1 MLPRVSGTKTRR
13 HLLWRRWWACARRS
27 RMNEHCTCTSKKYTE
42 RIGTLCELEF
52 HWYWSSHFHLN
63 IQTSASM
70 ANPSSSKIALA
81 PSWAWGRVHPV
92 HATDCQATLCL
103 EFSKNQRK
111 SQSHMSKV
119 IQSHLY
125 TVTVM
130 PLSTLDTNHKK
141 ITCSGQTHKKET
153 QQTSN
158 SWYMNHRQATVC
170 SLQNGLGW
178 AKRRSLT
185 TLRRVRSV
193 HPVPK
198 QGMISTTQK
207 KKSHIITSKY
217 SKSKWFWQRC
227 VPCSGIWSKVKTH
240 QSWKSADAS
249 NTGYTVWAWACQSN
263 GIPYES
269 FLTGFACYNATILS
283 SCLDAKKFE
292 KNVNLLKHLKISVF

>member
-42 RIGTLCELEF
+42 RIGTLCELEL

-92 HATDCQATLCL
+92 DATDCQATLCL

-111 SQSHMSKV
+111 SQSHISKV

-158 SWYMNHRQATVC
+158 SWYMNHSQATVC

-185 TLRRVRSV
+185 TLRRVRSM

-207 KKSHIITSKY
+207 QRGISSYQNIQNQNDFDKDACHAVEFGCPRSKPTNPESPQMPATQGTLCEHEPVKAMESHT
-217 SKSKWFWQRC
+217 
-227 VPCSGIWSKVKTH
+227 KVSWLVLRATML
-240 QSWKSADAS
+240 QSSP
-249 NTGYTVWAWACQSN
+249 V
-263 GIPYES
+263 
-269 FLTGFACYNATILS
+269 
-283 SCLDAKKFE
+283 
-292 KNVNLLKHLKISVF
+292 V